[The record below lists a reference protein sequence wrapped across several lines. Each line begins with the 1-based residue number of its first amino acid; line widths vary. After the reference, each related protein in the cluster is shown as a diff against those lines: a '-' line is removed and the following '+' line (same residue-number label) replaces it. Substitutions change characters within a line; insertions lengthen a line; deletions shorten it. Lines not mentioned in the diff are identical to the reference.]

1 MDKSE
6 HPVVWRKIEDLTLWE
21 DNPRKISKA
30 ELDRLKRSLERDP
43 DFMQA
48 MPIVL
53 SDRTG
58 KLVIISG
65 NQRYKGCKELGWK
78 EVPTVLFHCKTEE
91 EEVRKAM
98 IANHN
103 NGDWDTQLLAN
114 KFANYPLEEW
124 LGSDWEALSGDFAKL
139 EQKEVEEDEVP
150 EVTEEEASGIKQGD
164 IFILGGHKLMCGD
177 ATKKEDVQKLAG
189 GGRLMIDLWLTDP
202 PYNVAYE
209 GGTDEKLTI
218 MNDNMDDASF
228 AEFLNHA
235 FDAAESVMK
244 PGAAF
249 YIFYASSE
257 SYNFHGAC
265 RHAGLKVREELI
277 WVKNSLV
284 LGRQDY
290 QWRHEPCCYGWKD
303 GGSHYF
309 VYDRSLST
317 VNEEAELD
325 PDKMD
330 EEELRKEV
338 KKMLALP
345 STVQRYDKPNRNE
358 LHPTEKPV
366 KLVSYLITNST
377 KPNAN
382 VLDTFGGS
390 GTTLIACEQLGRH
403 CYMMELDP
411 KYCARI
417 IKRWEKLTGEK
428 AEKVK

>member
-1 MDKSE
+1 M
-6 HPVVWRKIEDLTLWE
+6 V
-21 DNPRKISKA
+21 
-30 ELDRLKRSLERDP
+30 
-43 DFMQA
+43 
-48 MPIVL
+48 
-53 SDRTG
+53 
-58 KLVIISG
+58 
-65 NQRYKGCKELGWK
+65 
-78 EVPTVLFHCKTEE
+78 
-91 EEVRKAM
+91 
-98 IANHN
+98 
-103 NGDWDTQLLAN
+103 
-114 KFANYPLEEW
+114 
-124 LGSDWEALSGDFAKL
+124 
-139 EQKEVEEDEVP
+139 
-150 EVTEEEASGIKQGD
+150 
-164 IFILGGHKLMCGD
+164 
-177 ATKKEDVQKLAG
+177 
-189 GGRLMIDLWLTDP
+189 DLWLTDP

-228 AEFLNHA
+228 AEFLNRA
-235 FDAAESVMK
+235 FDAAEFTMK

-317 VNEEAELD
+317 VTEETEID
-325 PDKMD
+325 PDKMNED
-330 EEELRKEV
+330 ELRKAV

-366 KLVSYLITNST
+366 KLVSYLISNST
-377 KPNAN
+377 KPNAK

-428 AEKVK
+428 AEKLK